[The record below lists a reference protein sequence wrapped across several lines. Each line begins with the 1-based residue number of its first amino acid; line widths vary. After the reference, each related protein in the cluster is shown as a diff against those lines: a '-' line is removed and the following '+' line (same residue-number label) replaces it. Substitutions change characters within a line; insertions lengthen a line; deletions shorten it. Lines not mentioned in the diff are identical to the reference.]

1 MLKRKK
7 MNDSQLEN
15 YYGQR
20 YKIEEQLIGL
30 ESAENTASVL
40 DVLSLG
46 STTTKKLL
54 DESTL
59 DIESVE

>member
-15 YYGQR
+15 YYAQR